1 METLRN
7 QGENMDENLLK
18 DFPTTVEALKRE
30 RIFGHMHKVSLD
42 EICEERTEQRKS
54 KRFLSN
60 QSFGDK
66 SQEMEI
72 FFDKSNPKKDQLCSE
87 SEVWLLFLL
96 FYRSLNRH
104 EGSL

>member
-1 METLRN
+1 
-7 QGENMDENLLK
+7 MDENLLN

-42 EICEERTEQRKS
+42 EICEEKTEQRKS

-66 SQEMEI
+66 SQEIEN
-72 FFDKSNPKKDQLCSE
+72 FFDKSNPKKDQLCSA
-87 SEVWLLFLL
+87 SEVWFCM
-96 FYRSLNRH
+96 FYGSLNSHTCNPLIIRYNKF
-104 EGSL
+104 LRI